1 LAPPDSHYLNAAS
14 GWLDLGNPQEAAAEL
29 ARISPAR
36 REHPAV
42 LELHWRVLAEQRK
55 WDEALRVGC
64 RLVELAPE
72 QPGGWI
78 DQSYALHE
86 LNRTREARDV
96 LLGVAGRFGHVS
108 IVAYNLAC
116 YACQLGDREQ
126 ARQWLA
132 KAVAVKG
139 KGEIKR
145 LALNDKD
152 LEPLWPEIGAW

>member
-14 GWLDLGNPQEAAAEL
+14 GWLDLGNPREAAAEL
-29 ARISPAR
+29 ASISPAC
-36 REHPAV
+36 REHPVV
-42 LELHWRVLAEQRK
+42 LELQWRILAEQKK
-55 WDEALRVGC
+55 WDEALRVGR

-86 LNRTREARDV
+86 LKRTGEAQDV
-96 LLGVAGRFGHVS
+96 LLGVAGRFAHLS

-126 ARQWLA
+126 ARRWLA
-132 KAVAVKG
+132 KAVKVKG
-139 KGEIKR
+139 KKEIKR
-145 LALNDKD
+145 LALDDQD
-152 LEPLWPEIGAW
+152 LEPMWPEIGEW